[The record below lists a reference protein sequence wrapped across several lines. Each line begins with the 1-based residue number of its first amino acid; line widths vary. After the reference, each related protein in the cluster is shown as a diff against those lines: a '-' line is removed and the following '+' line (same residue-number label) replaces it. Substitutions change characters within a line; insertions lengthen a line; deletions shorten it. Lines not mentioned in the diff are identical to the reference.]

1 MIQIRIA
8 IILTMLAATNAATWY
23 LTRQNGQN
31 RLYAVQLAM
40 AAAANAELAARQEL
54 ADKRLE
60 LINQSQVKHDKD
72 QALINL
78 LADNLRRVQV
88 KGICSGSAQSD
99 SAAANPNAG
108 AWTFS
113 EGVDSNFARL
123 QFRASEL
130 FRQCDQMNIDLIR
143 LNGQGIGIEPMK

>member
-8 IILTMLAATNAATWY
+8 LILAMLAATNYATWY

-31 RLYAVQLAM
+31 RLYEVQLAM
-40 AAAANAELAARQEL
+40 ASAANAELAARQEL

-88 KGICSGSAQSD
+88 KGICAGSVPPD
-99 SAAANPNAG
+99 SAAANQNAG

-123 QFRASEL
+123 QFRASEQ
-130 FRQCDQMNIDLIR
+130 FRQCDQINIDAIR
-143 LNGQGIGIEPMK
+143 VNGQGIGIEPMK